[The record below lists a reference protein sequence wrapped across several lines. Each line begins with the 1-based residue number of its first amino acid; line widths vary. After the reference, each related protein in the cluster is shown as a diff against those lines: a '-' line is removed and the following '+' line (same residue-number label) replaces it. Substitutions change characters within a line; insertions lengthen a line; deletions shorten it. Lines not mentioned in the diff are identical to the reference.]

1 MTGSFEDVWSA
12 LALVEQGRNRRITR
26 VLAPPLQG
34 LVDGAARHSVADYP
48 AEVIGIAMAHL
59 LDRAGDVMGK
69 IEDEFDGA
77 GLPHLRCAFAV
88 RVAAISAD
96 STGTGVPTRIHRP

>member
-1 MTGSFEDVWSA
+1 MTGCFEGVSSA
-12 LALVEQGRNRRITR
+12 FGLVEQGRNRRITR
-26 VLAPPLQG
+26 VLAPALQG
-34 LVDGAARHSVADYP
+34 LVDGAARHAVADYP
-48 AEVIGIAMAHL
+48 AKVIGIAMAHL
-59 LDRAGDVMGK
+59 LDGAGDVVGK

-96 STGTGVPTRIHRP
+96 STGTGVPTRIRRP